1 MKFQIGPDKHAYIY
15 TDTDMVVNSS
25 PVYKCRRGQDAGT
38 EHVLFLSRAKDGKWI
53 AREAHKDSPEPVAY
67 GKKIFMTQE
76 SIIDITKPG
85 EVHWMWYKAETE
97 AWINFNSAFY
107 TKILDD

>member
-1 MKFQIGPDKHAYIY
+1 
-15 TDTDMVVNSS
+15 MVVNSS
-25 PVYKCRRGQDAGT
+25 PVYKCRRGQDGGS

-76 SIIDITKPG
+76 DITDITNPG
-85 EVHWMWYKAETE
+85 EVKWMWYKAETE
-97 AWINFNSAFY
+97 TWINFQY
-107 TKILDD
+107 TFRTRHIED